1 VPRYLPKEIEMRPAP
16 KDQFPTL
23 DKSERKKVAVLEER
37 RRYLAEKLA
46 SDDCSERARSYLKDE
61 RDAIDWALEEV
72 ASCHSMV
79 TP

>member
-1 VPRYLPKEIEMRPAP
+1 MKPAEKER
-16 KDQFPTL
+16 FPDF
-23 DKSERKKVAVLEER
+23 DKTERKKIAVLEER
-37 RRYLAEKLA
+37 RKYLADKLN

-79 TP
+79 TS